1 MDRTATR
8 VVRRVCATTAA
19 AALMACS
26 PTFDWREIRMDKDA
40 AASAMPNAAA
50 SATLSAMFPC
60 KPDRHARPI
69 ELNNRRTTM
78 QMAVCTAG
86 GATFALSAAAVT
98 EPAATS
104 AGLQQLRA
112 AAVANV
118 HGEAPAL
125 TPWRVAGMTPSAESA
140 RLSIRGRL
148 PDGAPVIEHA
158 AFFVQGLML
167 YQASVIGA
175 KPNPE
180 AVETFLAGLKFLP

>member
-26 PTFDWREIRMDKDA
+26 PTFDWREIRIDKD
-40 AASAMPNAAA
+40 AAA

-180 AVETFLAGLKFLP
+180 AVETFLGGLKFLPLGP

>member
-1 MDRTATR
+1 MNRATARAVGQWTGA
-8 VVRRVCATTAA
+8 VAGAA
-19 AALMACS
+19 VLMACA
-26 PTFDWREIRMDKDA
+26 PTFDWRETRFDGA
-40 AASAMPNAAA
+40 AAP
-50 SATLSAMFPC
+50 LSAMFPC

-69 ELNNRRTTM
+69 QLGGQHTTM
-78 QMAVCTAG
+78 QMAVCATG
-86 GATFALSAAAVT
+86 GATFALSAVAVADPSAAG
-98 EPAATS
+98 

-118 HGEAPAL
+118 QGDTPVLA
-125 TPWRVAGMTPSAESA
+125 PWRVAGMTPNAESA
-140 RLSIRGRL
+140 RVSTRGRL

-180 AVETFLAGLKFLP
+180 AVETFFAGLKFVP